1 MIKITPNTKIKDAMV
16 NPMAK
21 DIIERLMIA
30 LRLPISVA
38 DKAFVKN
45 LKFKSLTTLSAG
57 LLDKNTIEK
66 LCDMLNLET
75 FEVITKDC

>member
-1 MIKITPNTKIKDAMV
+1 MV

-66 LCDMLNLET
+66 L
-75 FEVITKDC
+75 